1 MRPHTLALLLLL
13 TTTLAAQSEFYL
25 KDGDTVVFY
34 GDSIT
39 EQRLYTVFT
48 EAFVLTRLPRLRV
61 RFVHSG
67 WGGDRVTGGGGGPI
81 DVRLQRDVL
90 AFQPT
95 VMTVMLGMNDARYAP
110 FDPATY
116 QTFTSGYDNI
126 VKTVKKAL
134 PNIRITAIQPS
145 PYDDVT
151 RPPRFE
157 GGYNTVLVRYGDY
170 VRDLAQREKLN
181 LADLNTSVVAAL
193 RTADQTDHDQ
203 ALQII
208 PDRIHPAPGGHMLM
222 AEALLKSWN
231 APAVVAAV
239 EIDAGAGAVT
249 RSENTTVTELTTKDG
264 LSWTE
269 TDQALPMPIDW
280 KDSVTRLAVRSSDFV
295 KSLDDE
301 PLRVTGL
308 TPGSYTLT
316 IDGESTGTFT
326 AAQLAAGINLAE
338 LTTPMTAQAGEV
350 LLLTYYHNHLRYS
363 SRRFVSFPLM
373 KYGFEATRQTLDAL
387 EMLERDVVAAQRAAA
402 QPKPHRFELRPVR

>member
-1 MRPHTLALLLLL
+1 MRLRTLALLLL
-13 TTTLAAQSEFYL
+13 TTTLAAQSDFYL

-48 EAFVLTRLPRLRV
+48 EAFVLTRFPRLRI

-95 VMTVMLGMNDARYAP
+95 VITVMLGMNDARYAP
-110 FDPATY
+110 FDQATY

-151 RPPRFE
+151 RPPKFE
-157 GGYNTVLVRYGDY
+157 GGYNAVLVRYGEY
-170 VRDLAQREKLN
+170 VRELAQREKLN

-193 RTADQTDHDQ
+193 RTADQTDHEQ

-222 AEALLKSWN
+222 AEALLKSWK
-231 APAVVAAV
+231 APAVVSAV
-239 EIDAGAGAVT
+239 EIDAAAGAVT
-249 RSENTTVTELTTKDG
+249 RSENTTVTELATKDG
-264 LSWTE
+264 LSWME
-269 TDQALPMPIDW
+269 TDRALPMPIDW

-295 KSLDDE
+295 KTLDDE
-301 PLRVTGL
+301 PLRITGL
-308 TPGSYTLT
+308 SSGSYTLT
-316 IDGESTGTFT
+316 VDGESAGTFT

-363 SRRFVSFPLM
+363 SRRFVSFPLT
-373 KYGFEATRQTLDAL
+373 KYEFETTRQALDAL